1 MKRPG
6 PTGIAM
12 VLAFTI
18 VAAIEF
24 RTLLGMFGLDL
35 TTEVY
40 YAVAAGIIVAVLTA
54 LLALPKK
61 ETASTSNV

>member
-12 VLAFTI
+12 ILAFTI

-24 RTLLGMFGLDL
+24 RTLLGMFGVDL
-35 TTEVY
+35 TTQVY
-40 YAVAAGIIVAVLTA
+40 YAVAAGIIVAVLAA
-54 LLALPKK
+54 LIALPEK
-61 ETASTSNV
+61 ETATTSNA

>member
-18 VAAIEF
+18 VAAIEL
-24 RTLLGMFGLDL
+24 RTLLGMFGVDL

-54 LLALPKK
+54 LIALPEK
-61 ETASTSNV
+61 ETATTSNA

>member
-24 RTLLGMFGLDL
+24 RTLLSMFGLDL
-35 TTEVY
+35 TTRIY
-40 YAVAAGIIVAVLTA
+40 YAVAATIIVGVLVA
-54 LLALPKK
+54 LFALPKK
-61 ETASTSNV
+61 ETTNTSKA

>member
-24 RTLLGMFGLDL
+24 RTLLSMFGLDL
-35 TTEVY
+35 TTELY
-40 YAVAAGIIVAVLTA
+40 YLIAAAIVISVLAA
-54 LLALPKK
+54 LLALPDK
-61 ETASTSNV
+61 EAATTNNV